1 MTEEHINTARLKK
14 GSDVFEIV
22 IDPEKA
28 MAARHGKADI
38 RDAVRVPKVFSD
50 AKKGMLASEQRMQAV
65 FGTTD
70 PWEVAKKIIADGEI
84 QLTASYRE
92 QLREQKRRQI
102 VDFIRRNGVD
112 PRTHA
117 PHPAQRIEAAMV
129 EAKVRID
136 EFRPVEQQ
144 VQDVLKSLR
153 PILPI
158 KFETKDIELTIPAQY
173 ASKANSVVKQF
184 GKVLNE
190 QWQNDGSWKGVV
202 EIPGGMEQELYDK
215 LNALT
220 HGEVI
225 ARVIKVNE

>member
-28 MAARHGKADI
+28 VAARHGKADI
-38 RDAVRVPKVFSD
+38 RDALRVQKVFSD

-65 FGTTD
+65 FGTAD
-70 PWEVAKKIIADGEI
+70 ALEVAKKIISDGNI
-84 QLTASYRE
+84 QVTAEYR
-92 QLREQKRRQI
+92 QKLLEQKRLQV

-129 EAKVRID
+129 EAKVKID
-136 EFRPVEQQ
+136 EFKPAEQQ
-144 VQDVLKSLR
+144 VQDVLKALR

-158 KFETKDIELTIPAQY
+158 KFEMKEIELTIPAQF
-173 ASKANSVVKQF
+173 ASKAHSTVKMF
-184 GKVLNE
+184 GKILRE
-190 QWQNDGSWKGVV
+190 EWMNDGSWKGVIEV
-202 EIPGGMEQELYDK
+202 PGGMEQELYDR
-215 LNALT
+215 LNALM
-220 HGEVI
+220 HGGLVSKVI
-225 ARVIKVNE
+225 RVNG

>member
-1 MTEEHINTARLKK
+1 MTDEHINTARLKK

-22 IDPEKA
+22 IEPEKA
-28 MAARHGKADI
+28 IAARHGKADI
-38 RDAVRVPKVFSD
+38 REALKVPKIFSD
-50 AKKGMLASEQRMQAV
+50 AKKGMLASETRMQAL

-70 PWEVAKKIIADGEI
+70 PFEVAKKIVVDGDI
-84 QLTASYRE
+84 QVTAAYRE

-117 PHPAQRIEAAMV
+117 PHPASRIEAAMV
-129 EAKVRID
+129 EAKVRVD
-136 EFRPVEQQ
+136 EFKAADQQ
-144 VQDVLKSLR
+144 VQDVLKALR

-158 KFETKDIELTIPAQY
+158 KFETKEIEITLPAQW
-173 ASKANSVVKQF
+173 ASKAYSVLKQF
-184 GKVLNE
+184 GKILSE
-190 QWQNDGSWKGVV
+190 AWQSDGSWKGTI
-202 EIPGGMEQELYDK
+202 ELPGGMEQELYDK

-225 ARVIKVNE
+225 ANVIKVKE

>member
-1 MTEEHINTARLKK
+1 MTEEHFNTARLKK

-22 IDPEKA
+22 IEPEIA
-28 MAARHGKADI
+28 IAARHGKADI
-38 RDAVRVPKVFSD
+38 RDALKVQKVFSD
-50 AKKGMLASEQRMQAV
+50 AKKGMLASEQRMQAI

-70 PWEVAKKIIADGEI
+70 ALEVAQKIIKEGSI
-84 QLTASYRE
+84 QITAEYR
-92 QLREQKRRQI
+92 QKLMEQKRRQV

-117 PHPAQRIEAAMV
+117 PHPAQRVEAAMV

-136 EFRPVEQQ
+136 EFKPAEQQ
-144 VQDVLKSLR
+144 VQEVLKALR

-158 KFETKDIELTIPAQY
+158 KFEVKEVELIIPAQY
-173 ASKANSVVKQF
+173 ASKAHNVLKAF
-184 GKVLNE
+184 GKILKE
-190 QWQNDGSWKGVV
+190 EWMNDGSWKGIM

-220 HGEVI
+220 HGGLVSKVI
-225 ARVIKVNE
+225 NVKG